1 MGKNASFK
9 GDVSGTIENQVND
22 WDDQTIGGTKTFA
35 NTINSSADVMLSG
48 SGKVSASFFFGD
60 GTGLTNVGG
69 TITSYTNHSTNRL
82 IAGGASS
89 TEIKGISELSYAAS
103 KFSVTGEL
111 SASTNISASQ
121 FYGDG
126 ANITGIDAGNVT
138 AGTLADAR
146 IPNLNASK
154 ITAGTFTD
162 ARIPDLDTAKITTG
176 TFANARISEASV
188 TQYQGD
194 LEIQGSQLAG
204 TINNDRLPGTI
215 AVGEVSASTAISGAF
230 FEGDGGGLINVTAGP
245 AGANTQVQF
254 NDGGTTAGNSA
265 FTFGKTT
272 GVMTVTTGSFSKIS
286 SSLVPDTDNHFTLG
300 ASDLSSRWANVAS
313 VDGNFIGLVVSATG
327 AVTHRLGV
335 GTLSPQNE
343 LEVTGTA
350 VVIGD
355 LSASVNVSASAF
367 YGSGANLTDTI
378 NSIDNYTA
386 NRMLVAGGDASN
398 IDAVSQV
405 TFNNP
410 NFVVDG
416 NISASSDVLVGGHIS
431 GSGNI
436 ILANNNN
443 NKILWD
449 LSGTSDEG
457 PYIHGVSSSSGVG
470 HTKKLEI
477 HGDNDLN
484 LMADSIIRFKVP
496 DGTATVTVDANALS
510 SSVGISG
517 SSLHFADSPSGVIT
531 SGGNTFLDNN
541 GNIFVADITSQG
553 NVSASVNISASAFY
567 GDGSN
572 LEGISASS
580 FMYVRHPSFFIRNSS
595 GTSLIPLNLVEGAK
609 GAGVPEIFFTAP
621 ASGSVTRVSI
631 SKGLNSATGSSGGN
645 DGAPQIGD
653 TYVFYMYVN
662 SINTT
667 NGLGATIHCTS
678 SAENM
683 KEISYTFT
691 GTTQT
696 RNTVTLDLKN
706 SKPVVTGSNSF
717 DPGDQLVFGL
727 FKNNGASDGRQSV
740 VITLEL
746 NEDWSL

>member
-1 MGKNASFK
+1 MSYNIFSKNASFK
-9 GDVSGTIENQVND
+9 GDISGTIENQVND

-35 NTINSSADVMLSG
+35 NTISSSADVMLSG

-154 ITAGTFTD
+154 ITAGTFAD
-162 ARIPDLDTAKITTG
+162 ARIPNLDTAKITTG

-188 TQYQGD
+188 TNHEAA

-215 AVGEVSASTAISGAF
+215 AVGIVSASTAISGAF

-272 GVMTVTTGSFSKIS
+272 GVMTVTTGSFTKIS
-286 SSLVPDTDNHFTLG
+286 SSLIPDANNLFNLG
-300 ASDLSSRWANVAS
+300 EAEPLARWANVFAVEGHFS
-313 VDGNFIGLVVSATG
+313 EKLTTVTGTVSHRFGIGTNN
-327 AVTHRLGV
+327 
-335 GTLSPQNE
+335 PQNE
-343 LEVTGTA
+343 LEVTGTVA
-350 VVIGD
+350 ILGN
-355 LSASVNVSASAF
+355 LTASVNVSASAF
-367 YGSGANLTDTI
+367 YGSGANLTNTI

-386 NRMLVAGGDASN
+386 NRLLVAGGDASN
-398 IDAVSQV
+398 IDAVTQV

-431 GSGNI
+431 GSGNL
-436 ILANNNN
+436 ILGNNNN
-443 NKILWD
+443 NKIIFD
-449 LSGTSDEG
+449 LGSPGTG
-457 PYIHGVSSSSGVG
+457 PTIHAVSSSTGVG

-477 HGDNDLN
+477 DGDLN
-484 LMADSIIRFKVP
+484 LMADDIIRLKVP
-496 DGTATVTVDANALS
+496 NNIATVTVDANTLS
-510 SSVGISG
+510 SSVDISA
-517 SSLHFADSPSGVIT
+517 SALHFADSPSGVIT

-572 LEGISASS
+572 LQNVGPSHRFAYYNGNGTVPNSHQYVNFLNTGVGNNLGTLRGGI
-580 FMYVRHPSFFIRNSS
+580 I
-595 GTSLIPLNLVEGAK
+595 I
-609 GAGVPEIFFTAP
+609 AP
-621 ASGSVTRVSI
+621 TSGSVVRVVCTPTDNAANPSENQEIFVAITRNGVNTFANVQNNG
-631 SKGLNSATGSSGGN
+631 KVLLRTTGSFNRPISYFN
-645 DGAPQIGD
+645 DGG
-653 TYVFYMYVN
+653 T
-662 SINTT
+662 TT
-667 NGLGATIHCTS
+667 NTFFSEMDFVNNTP
-678 SAENM
+678 
-683 KEISYTFT
+683 EI
-691 GTTQT
+691 
-696 RNTVTLDLKN
+696 
-706 SKPVVTGSNSF
+706 TGSNSF
-717 DPGDQLVFGL
+717 DPGDILGLVVRSPSTVNDLG
-727 FKNNGASDGRQSV
+727 
-740 VITLEL
+740 ITLVLKFE
-746 NEDWSL
+746 ET